1 MMPFSE
7 TYDRLQRMTRAKLAL
22 ASPPRERQ
30 VTLRPFGVDSA
41 GLGSACDI
49 ESIVPFRYPA

>member
-1 MMPFSE
+1 
-7 TYDRLQRMTRAKLAL
+7 MTRAKLAL